1 MSKNNIFESSPC
13 LTLDQL
19 NAYIESKL
27 SEPERFEVEKHLVDC
42 ALCSDALEGMALSSD
57 KGKVE
62 QTVKSI
68 NKDIRNNFSL
78 RHEKKRHR
86 KVYHATAA
94 ALLIAIISFLYVLN
108 NRAPSTSVYAKF
120 FKPYPNTIPL
130 TRGEASDALV
140 VKSAMIE
147 YEAGNYKGT
156 LKILQAILD
165 TEGNNIM
172 ACFYSGIA
180 NLCLD
185 NPKQAIFYFQKVIQ
199 GQGDFIEQ
207 SEWYL
212 GLAYLKNRDMEKSK
226 TILKKIIANSSK
238 YKEQSESLLDSL
250 N

>member
-1 MSKNNIFESSPC
+1 MSTNNIFDSSPC

-27 SEPERFEVEKHLVDC
+27 SEPKRFEVEKHLVDC

-57 KGKVE
+57 KEKVE
-62 QTVKSI
+62 QTIKSI
-68 NKDIRNNFSL
+68 NKDIRNNFTS
-78 RHEKKRHR
+78 RHEKKPHR
-86 KVYHATAA
+86 KVYYATAA
-94 ALLIAIISFLYVLN
+94 ALLIAIISFLYVLS
-108 NRAPSTSVYAKF
+108 NRTPSTTVYAKI

-130 TRGEASDALV
+130 TRGEESDTL

-165 TEGNNIM
+165 TEGDNIM

-185 NPKQAIFYFQKVIQ
+185 HPKQAIFYFQKVIE

-226 TILKKIIANSSK
+226 TILKRIIANNNK
-238 YKEQSESLLDSL
+238 YKEQSKSLLDSL